1 MRSPEKVTVS
11 LQASRR
17 ESEWENDALG
27 GGGGCTATT
36 STTAAEEVAEVPL
49 TDRTPLAAPS
59 SPSSSSSAFRLATE
73 TAAGEE
79 HYYNILLHL

>member
-59 SPSSSSSAFRLATE
+59 PSSSSSAFRLATE